1 MELTKQMKMAA
12 AGAAAVIVVGGG
24 VFAFTQMSEGDPKET
39 VIKAFENIYTEGQT
53 DPLEEIGRAS
63 CRERVSS
70 PV

>member
-39 VIKAFENIYTEGQT
+39 VIKAFENIY
-53 DPLEEIGRAS
+53 L
-63 CRERVSS
+63 
-70 PV
+70 